1 MYQIQSEQEVALR
14 QLLKRRNLYTVL
26 FVIALLG
33 GGTLGI
39 IPAIGWYVSAALLA
53 VAGIF
58 AGLGLYCINCY
69 RYTKSNGAKKGGGLW
84 WWILFLFGLIFIPAI
99 TVFIV
104 GRIRPLAEKLLGVE
118 LK

>member
-1 MYQIQSEQEVALR
+1 MYQIQSEKEVALR
-14 QLLKRRNLYTVL
+14 QLLKRRNIYTVL

-39 IPAIGWYVSAALLA
+39 IPAIGRYVSTALL
-53 VAGIF
+53 VLAGIF
-58 AGLGLYCINCY
+58 AGFGLFCINCY

-84 WWILFLFGLIFIPAI
+84 WWVLFILGLIFIPAI

-104 GRIRPLAEKLLGVE
+104 SRIHPLAEKLTGVE
-118 LK
+118 LE